1 MIHFDKKHIQNE
13 WILHFCLGY
22 LLMSV
27 ICFADLVE
35 KASPLK
41 INNKKKVLLML
52 KIQKCTECDQMQLA
66 LCIIAI

>member
-1 MIHFDKKHIQNE
+1 MHFDKKHVHNE

-41 INNKKKVLLML
+41 INNKQNSITPVKNTKTHRV
-52 KIQKCTECDQMQLA
+52 
-66 LCIIAI
+66 